1 MFAQNSREGGEGKDQ
16 GRQNTTNL
24 SRSQTE
30 TQFVSNNMIKLDKG
44 DSLEITQNQRLEYTL
59 SVGTL
64 SQETMSI

>member
-30 TQFVSNNMIKLDKG
+30 TQFVSDNMIKLDKG
-44 DSLEITQNQRLEYTL
+44 DSLEITPIKDLSIL
-59 SVGTL
+59 SVSEL
-64 SQETMSI
+64 

>member
-30 TQFVSNNMIKLDKG
+30 TQFVSDNMIKLDKG